1 MRLMVGSKKC
11 HSTEAISV
19 TFSILAQNQ
28 TKDMRHLWL
37 ALLLLSALGAALG
50 VCAEEQSPVFEPSDN
65 DDAALLRS
73 GATEN
78 FEEFVENATLSA
90 AFSGCGLCQQ
100 TGQCD
105 HAFRGQPGQ
114 FCIGLASGAPC
125 CCPRDAQCAASPYEC
140 RCRRVVPTYHYGGD
154 DYHPN
159 SHSGVSGTFIFFVL
173 LLVCCVCC
181 CYLPARRAQQERE
194 EQFVYAQPV
203 GSQYGTYP
211 AQQQQAPYAYA
222 SAPVAYESS
231 PYHESGGG
239 GNTMAAGALGA
250 LGGLGVGAAMGSMFG
265 GHNNN
270 NNSGY
275 SGDMGGVSDNTYT
288 FSGDTGGGDF
298 GGDGG
303 DDGTFAGDS

>member
-1 MRLMVGSKKC
+1 MRCV
-11 HSTEAISV
+11 
-19 TFSILAQNQ
+19 
-28 TKDMRHLWL
+28 WL
-37 ALLLLSALGAALG
+37 ALLLLSALG
-50 VCAEEQSPVFEPSDN
+50 VCAEPQSAQLVPASDH
-65 DDAALLRS
+65 DVALLRS
-73 GATEN
+73 AGEEAPQQ
-78 FEEFVENATLSA
+78 FEEFVESATLSA

-114 FCIGLASGAPC
+114 FCIGLTSGAPC

-140 RCRRVVPTYHYGGD
+140 RCRRVVPSYHYGGD
-154 DYHPN
+154 DYHP
-159 SHSGVSGTFIFFVL
+159 SSSSGGVSGTLIFFAL
-173 LLVCCVCC
+173 LLLCCVCC

-203 GSQYGTYP
+203 ATGQYGTYP
-211 AQQQQAPYAYA
+211 AGQAPQAPYTYA

-231 PYHESGGG
+231 PYHESGGV
-239 GNTMAAGALGA
+239 NTMAAGALGA
-250 LGGLGVGAAMGSMFG
+250 LGGLGVGAAVGSMLG
-265 GHNNN
+265 GHNNNNN

-275 SGDMGGVSDNTYT
+275 SGDVGGVSDNTYT
-288 FSGDTGGGDF
+288 FSGDTGGDF

>member
-1 MRLMVGSKKC
+1 MQLLS
-11 HSTEAISV
+11 
-19 TFSILAQNQ
+19 
-28 TKDMRHLWL
+28 
-37 ALLLLSALGAALG
+37 LLLLLLG
-50 VCAEEQSPVFEPSDN
+50 VCAASSSDLEPA
-65 DDAALLRS
+65 DDVDASLLRS
-73 GATEN
+73 GEQ

-125 CCPRDAQCAASPYEC
+125 CCPRDAQCAANPYEC
-140 RCRRVVPTYHYGGD
+140 RCRRVAPSYPRYGGD
-154 DYHPN
+154 DYHPS
-159 SHSGVSGTFIFFVL
+159 SHSGGISGTFIFFAL
-173 LLVCCVCC
+173 LLLCCVCC

-203 GSQYGTYP
+203 AGSQYGTYP
-211 AQQQQAPYAYA
+211 GQQPQAPYAYA

-250 LGGLGVGAAMGSMFG
+250 LGGLGVGAALGSMFG
-265 GHNNN
+265 GRDNN
-270 NNSGY
+270 NNSSGY
-275 SGDMGGVSDNTYT
+275 SGGMGGMSDNTYT